1 MKLTIN
7 TGLLI
12 NMISIL
18 LVINLFL
25 IISSTFL
32 FLRFVRNVAFILPN
46 VFLLIYFFIVP
57 LSYSITGFSMYGNL
71 YSDNVVEAYLFSG
84 SLFIFFYSLAFS
96 FFQKCTFGG
105 KVTNLFKIFLES
117 PLKLNVNLFFLIL
130 GWFLISYFIGV
141 ARTGSLLYL
150 FTSSNAFAE
159 MMALANGKYFL
170 IFMTSGLVYGLLV
183 LIMRKLNDEISFNK
197 VLLFTL
203 ILSFFHFYFSTP
215 ATRTWFLLLMLSI
228 TFYFYGDINKLSFK
242 KIIYISVSAIVML
255 PLLVIL
261 NFIRQGMSIAS
272 ASLEINKIMLNFAQ
286 FENALILIDK
296 INFDLDFT
304 YFKFLFASISP
315 LSIVPSAILPFQKPR
330 ADKEAYLTENI
341 FGDAI
346 DLNFYQEGSTLTYT
360 MPISGYADFGYLGV
374 ILTALLFGVTLAFF
388 LKLFRKVGNLKLL
401 IIYLALFSSTAIRF
415 GYEGLISVFYAF
427 LLMYFIQ
434 YLFFNLISSFVNIRR
449 A

>member
-1 MKLTIN
+1 
-7 TGLLI
+7 
-12 NMISIL
+12 
-18 LVINLFL
+18 
-25 IISSTFL
+25 
-32 FLRFVRNVAFILPN
+32 
-46 VFLLIYFFIVP
+46 
-57 LSYSITGFSMYGNL
+57 MYGNS
-71 YSDNVVEAYLFSG
+71 YSDNVIEAYLFSG

-105 KVTNLFKIFLES
+105 KATNLFKLFLES

-150 FTSSNAFAE
+150 FTSSSNAFAE

-203 ILSFFHFYFSTP
+203 SLSFFHFYFSTP

-228 TFYFYGDINKLSFK
+228 TFHFYGDINKLSFK

-388 LKLFRKVGNLKLL
+388 LKLFRKVGSLKLL